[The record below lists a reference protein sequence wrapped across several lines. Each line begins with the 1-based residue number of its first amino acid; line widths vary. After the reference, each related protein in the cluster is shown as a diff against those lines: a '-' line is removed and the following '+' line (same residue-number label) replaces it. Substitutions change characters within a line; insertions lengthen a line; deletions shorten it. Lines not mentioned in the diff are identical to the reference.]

1 MQGTTKSG
9 FKFEVNEEA
18 VKSMEFIDLV
28 AELDEKP
35 MIIGKV
41 IKFMLGDEQK
51 EKLYK
56 HVRGDKK
63 YTPAEDV
70 NKEVDEIFDI
80 INEAPET
87 KN

>member
-41 IKFMLGDEQK
+41 ISFMLGEDQK
-51 EKLYK
+51 KKLYK
-56 HVRGDKK
+56 HIRGDKK
-63 YTPAEDV
+63 FTPAEDV

-80 INEAPET
+80 INETTET